1 MGIDIVGIWGT
12 VVCVL
17 LRLTL
22 MSLKSSSIVK
32 ETSVSN
38 AASCFLIGNYLF
50 VFAVIF
56 PCK

>member
-12 VVCVL
+12 VVCAL

-22 MSLKSSSIVK
+22 MSLKFSGIVK